1 MLGIEIGRNVN
12 FNNHVFSLCK
22 KAGRKLALLARL
34 SKFVSLKHKPIIMK
48 RFGESQFG
56 YCLLTWMFASRK
68 VNSKIKH
75 LKEQSLSIIYDDYIT
90 SFEELIKRQLT

>member
-1 MLGIEIGRNVN
+1 
-12 FNNHVFSLCK
+12 
-22 KAGRKLALLARL
+22 
-34 SKFVSLKHKPIIMK
+34 MK
-48 RFGESQFG
+48 RFAESQFG